1 MSQDE
6 ERLRH
11 RIEPPI
17 VRREALSSMY
27 ESLNYEIAENELY
40 KAEEKKP
47 MHHVSVFP
55 LLFQMHYSYEFV
67 VEISLFSSDL

>member
-11 RIEPPI
+11 RIEPPA

-47 MHHVSVFP
+47 MHHVSVFLFYFKCITHMN
-55 LLFQMHYSYEFV
+55 LLSKF
-67 VEISLFSSDL
+67 LF